1 MQSKKTEPREKAT
14 AESSLGLDSSIRM
27 HSLHPDRP
35 GRGLQIA
42 NSNPERII
50 WRGHSRRCS
59 RFPLPR
65 RFLLHVHCSLL
76 PTRPGAGKRTPA
88 RSICPSVIPQKKYK
102 EKHHSKQATSIRMH
116 SVSFRIKVLYRVQGG
131 ARRST
136 ELLFISE
143 YAFTDSSSSQ
153 TLNNDVIIRINS
165 TPKKPSSRMGP
176 ME

>member
-1 MQSKKTEPREKAT
+1 
-14 AESSLGLDSSIRM
+14 
-27 HSLHPDRP
+27 
-35 GRGLQIA
+35 
-42 NSNPERII
+42 
-50 WRGHSRRCS
+50 
-59 RFPLPR
+59 
-65 RFLLHVHCSLL
+65 
-76 PTRPGAGKRTPA
+76 
-88 RSICPSVIPQKKYK
+88 
-102 EKHHSKQATSIRMH
+102 MH